1 VREQVGVGV
10 VQQHLHEQPA
20 SGLVD
25 ELVCVE
31 PLNGLKQNVQSR
43 RSDNNDGVCSGREK
57 GAASTSRNC
66 FRAVAGT
73 TWGTSGQIVM
83 RKRSACSIVRGIPT
97 LTGWKAFGSNSS
109 MKPEGL
115 KKACTPRC
123 AAPGKRWKDADVNCS
138 FTPKAPVSVEVC
150 CRKQ

>member
-1 VREQVGVGV
+1 M
-10 VQQHLHEQPA
+10 QQHLHEQPA

-25 ELVCVE
+25 EFVCVE
-31 PLNGLKQNVQSR
+31 PLNGLKQMYNHGEVITMTGCAAEGR
-43 RSDNNDGVCSGREK
+43 RGQLVHQETAFGRWRGRPGEQP
-57 GAASTSRNC
+57 
-66 FRAVAGT
+66 
-73 TWGTSGQIVM
+73 SGQEVM
-83 RKRSACSIVRGIPT
+83 RKRSACSTVRGIPT
-97 LTGWKAFGSNSS
+97 LTGWKAFGSNTS